1 MEGISQQVPPSGSG
15 YDQDGDFDRVMDES
29 EEELAR
35 LSRQHQSRSVKDKL
49 LELDEISLKHPQI
62 DNDPT
67 FNKLKMFLRTFTIK
81 SDEVIQ
87 SGTTDSMIDFHFQV
101 RLHDSLRNM
110 LREVTHT
117 EDADRQKVYLNRV
130 YKWFFNKMSS
140 IGAISVGQQKKEDEF
155 MNPAK
160 YEEIEKKRLQEIDQ
174 KKLKLLDDGYN
185 AKVQKGWFEH
195 GERTIHKDL
204 IPARERIEFYK
215 RKLPREM
222 SNSYIHE
229 NASTK
234 ATTNSS
240 STRAQTA
247 QASGTRLKNLQAG
260 GRIQT
265 AHPGTRADVVY
276 GQSFRPSFNTFY
288 TSGDKVEHE
297 SLMRVESKGSYASYI
312 PTDNIVEQKL
322 QKMWRESKNKE
333 VAEKRINDELQKTMK
348 DWGDAKSRY
357 EEDVQRKTENMWFGS
372 NFRARAFVRQTKAK
386 KLDYTRNH
394 LNDSDGSSLLSDSE
408 YEEI

>member
-1 MEGISQQVPPSGSG
+1 MV
-15 YDQDGDFDRVMDES
+15 
-29 EEELAR
+29 
-35 LSRQHQSRSVKDKL
+35 
-49 LELDEISLKHPQI
+49 
-62 DNDPT
+62 
-67 FNKLKMFLRTFTIK
+67 
-81 SDEVIQ
+81 
-87 SGTTDSMIDFHFQV
+87 DFHFQV
-101 RLHDSLRNM
+101 RLHNSLRNM
-110 LREVTHT
+110 LREVIQT
-117 EDADRQKVYLNRV
+117 EDALRQKDYLHKVN
-130 YKWFFNKMSS
+130 KWFVNKLNS
-140 IGAISVGQQKKEDEF
+140 IGATSIREQKMEDVF
-155 MNPAK
+155 TNPAK
-160 YEEIEKKRLQEIDQ
+160 YEEIEKKKLEEIDQ

-185 AKVQKGWFEH
+185 AKVQKGWFEN

-222 SNSYIHE
+222 SKSLLYE

-247 QASGTRLKNLQAG
+247 QASGTRLKSLQAV
-260 GRIQT
+260 GRVQT
-265 AHPGTRADVVY
+265 AHPGTRADAVY

-297 SLMRVESKGSYASYI
+297 SLMRVESKGSYATYI

-357 EEDVQRKTENMWFGS
+357 EEDIQRKTENMWFGS

-408 YEEI
+408 YEEIEKNENRVTDAERAKINGNVDEDEGDFDDSIIKDKKDEDKPYGNSTLKDSKMIPSKKHKTHRAQTAGISKRKPHIPRLIDTSRDMADKL